1 MLSDEMNEE
10 GAAFA
15 KRRQL
20 PRRKKMPSGRRRYY
34 KEYMAG

>member
-1 MLSDEMNEE
+1 MLSDEIEDE
-10 GAAFA
+10 GTAFA
-15 KRRQL
+15 KRLQL